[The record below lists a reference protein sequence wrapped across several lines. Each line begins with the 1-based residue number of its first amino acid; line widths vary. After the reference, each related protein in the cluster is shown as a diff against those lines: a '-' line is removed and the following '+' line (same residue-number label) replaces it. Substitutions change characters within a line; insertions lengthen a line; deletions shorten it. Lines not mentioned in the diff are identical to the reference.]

1 MLVAG
6 ILDNTL
12 NLQSN
17 MTTKEDVQALQAL
30 MKYGKLSGDF
40 ANEYFAACFAE
51 VKKDLAGAIRNDTKV
66 EEVSPVLPKVFG
78 QLIVPRIEDFDTSV
92 LDTAFA
98 EYSEWIMNIMALED
112 GKSYI
117 YFSDNKVGG
126 KLEKLFT
133 KNTEGG
139 KIVLNKMMLRKE
151 IIKLARGHAS

>member
-66 EEVSPVLPKVFG
+66 EEVSPV
-78 QLIVPRIEDFDTSV
+78 LIVPRIEDFDTSV